1 MFFGPRRKG
10 VWESEISKAVGHLQA
25 LEEGQNALRVQV
37 TICRVTQTVM
47 HRGNLVNRPPP
58 GAPPTYPA
66 HPKSGSGEPWVPS
79 CSRPLPPKSLWQGR
93 GEGQMALLHLL
104 FLKSSKSYARLS
116 DIFKPAI

>member
-10 VWESEISKAVGHLQA
+10 VGESEISKAVGHLQA

-58 GAPPTYPA
+58 GAPPPTLLTPNQAQASPGSLPA
-66 HPKSGSGEPWVPS
+66 AG
-79 CSRPLPPKSLWQGR
+79 LSLRNLFGR
-93 GEGQMALLHLL
+93 EGGRVKWL
-104 FLKSSKSYARLS
+104 FC
-116 DIFKPAI
+116 IFCFLNPV